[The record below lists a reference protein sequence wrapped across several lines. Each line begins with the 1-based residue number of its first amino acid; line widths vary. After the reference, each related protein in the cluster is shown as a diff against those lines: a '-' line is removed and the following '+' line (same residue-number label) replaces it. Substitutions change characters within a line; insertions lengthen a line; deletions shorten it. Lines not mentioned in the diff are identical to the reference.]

1 MQKKCFKI
9 EDSFYPENIIAQAIK
24 DFKEISNISLNDWQL
39 EIESETLEE
48 IDEIF
53 NEFMNYVIW
62 LYNELN

>member
-9 EDSFYPENIIAQAIK
+9 ENNFYSQDILLQVISDFSDIA
-24 DFKEISNISLNDWQL
+24 NISLENNEL
-39 EIESETLEE
+39 CIEWENFYE